1 MLKKKLDKATK
12 EFEMFQEYWKIIQ
25 DFYIPEETDE
35 YWEEINRTL
44 NEFSRRHGKFAY
56 DLAIAFLDEQ
66 DRKIKGR
73 KPE

>member
-1 MLKKKLDKATK
+1 MLKKKLDKTTK

-25 DFYIPEETDE
+25 DFYIPEETYE

-56 DLAIAFLDEQ
+56 GLAIAFLDEQ